1 MEEEQVQQIE
11 APEEPAA
18 EPEVRQPAQEEKT
31 EPAPEALADEICAR
45 WQRQAEVAREFF
57 PGLDLGREM
66 ENPRFQ
72 NLLLGGAEVE
82 DAYFATHRAE
92 ILPALM
98 SYNRKGGGRK
108 ACRGTADGGG
118 TSGGKRCGRSV
129 RRRPQTGRPEDGQGG
144 ISVPVPEGCRRGTN
158 QHGVNFSPLHTHD
171 SAFPAAGGADQ
182 IEYRL

>member
-98 SYNRKGGGRK
+98 SYTARAVEEKLAGALRTGVERPGENGAGGQSAAAPRLDARRMDRAEFQSLCRK
-108 ACRGTADGGG
+108 
-118 TSGGKRCGRSV
+118 V
-129 RRRPQTGRPEDGQGG
+129 
-144 ISVPVPEGCRRGTN
+144 
-158 QHGVNFSPLHTHD
+158 
-171 SAFPAAGGADQ
+171 AAGERISMG
-182 IEYRL
+182 